1 MEDPLPR
8 RGGAVETWLKRH
20 RDQHP
25 AGEPSW
31 DALNDALDDLRDRSD
46 IGATWTDTLD
56 DTAGYPEVVSPPPAG
71 DGFAWARAQL
81 APPPAGSG
89 VAAGDFVA
97 ANEALGEALTQ
108 VGMALGLPK
117 PRPGST
123 WGVDEVL
130 RRARV
135 AGSGVAEHEYG
146 PDEIALMRVA
156 LAVALAEI
164 ERQR

>member
-46 IGATWTDTLD
+46 IGAAWTDTLD

-81 APPPAGSG
+81 ASPPAGSG
-89 VAAGDFVA
+89 EC
-97 ANEALGEALTQ
+97 EALAPLQ
-108 VGMALGLPK
+108 NAADGMVDAAARLEDFEQLPAAQLLRAHAAAVRLHRCT
-117 PRPGST
+117 PPPA
-123 WGVDEVL
+123 VL
-130 RRARV
+130 DLR
-135 AGSGVAEHEYG
+135 SEE
-146 PDEIALMRVA
+146 
-156 LAVALAEI
+156 
-164 ERQR
+164 